1 MENNIIQVNKLRD
14 GSYNICI
21 PKSFTDIDDII
32 TEIKSFC
39 IPYCDMYVTETEE
52 NINIKHMS
60 INDSEE
66 EEMINL
72 INEYNNI

>member
-1 MENNIIQVNKLRD
+1 MENNIIKLNKLRD

-21 PKSFTDIDDII
+21 PKSFADIDDIMA
-32 TEIKSFC
+32 EIKSFC
-39 IPYCDMYVTETEE
+39 IPYCDMYIRETEE
-52 NINIKHMS
+52 NIIIKHLS

-72 INEYNNI
+72 INEYNI

>member
-21 PKSFTDIDDII
+21 PKSFIDVDDIVA
-32 TEIKSFC
+32 EIKSFC
-39 IPYCDMYVTETEE
+39 TPYNDMYITKTEE
-52 NINIKHMS
+52 NIIIKHLS
-60 INDSEE
+60 VNDSEE

-72 INEYNNI
+72 INEYNKI